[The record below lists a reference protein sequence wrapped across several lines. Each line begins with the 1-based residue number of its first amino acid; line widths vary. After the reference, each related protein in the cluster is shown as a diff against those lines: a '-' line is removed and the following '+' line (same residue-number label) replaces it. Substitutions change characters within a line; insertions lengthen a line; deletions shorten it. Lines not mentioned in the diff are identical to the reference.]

1 VEKSKRIST
10 RILIQLEASL
20 RAACPAFIELLKCP
34 MRATSI
40 QPPVLTIVYISLF
53 KATKLEVASYRTF
66 QGLISLQA
74 CKLKL
79 GQNK

>member
-1 VEKSKRIST
+1 
-10 RILIQLEASL
+10 
-20 RAACPAFIELLKCP
+20 

-40 QPPVLTIVYISLF
+40 TPPVLTIVYISLF
-53 KATKLEVASYRTF
+53 KAIKLEAGSYRTF

-79 GQNK
+79 GQNKQNIL